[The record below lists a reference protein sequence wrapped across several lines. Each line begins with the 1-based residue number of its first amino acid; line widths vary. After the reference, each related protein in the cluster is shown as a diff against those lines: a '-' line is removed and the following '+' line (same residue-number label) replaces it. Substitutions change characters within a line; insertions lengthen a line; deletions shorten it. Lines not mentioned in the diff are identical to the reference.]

1 MNHKIPYQNTKHF
14 SKLVLDYLNQD
25 KKLTSFVNHFPTLDN
40 FEKQIKE
47 KSTHEINRETLV
59 SVLEKQNAI
68 ISLSD
73 ISKSNIQ
80 LLKDNHTFTIT
91 TGHQLC
97 LFTGPLYF
105 LYKIISTI
113 NLSEK
118 LKEKYPNNNFIPI
131 FWMATEDH
139 DFQEINHINLYGK
152 KVLEWEQIRYRITH
166 SQHNRGAMGR
176 MSLNGIERVINVVAR
191 SILGESDHGQR
202 LLNLFEKAYL
212 KNQNLADA
220 TRYLVNELFGKYGLV
235 IIDGDNKQLKKQFI
249 PYIKKDVLEQ
259 GFVKTIQESSKK
271 LASSYSAQ
279 AFVRDVNFFKLSEE
293 KRELIKGDITEREI
307 EENSERFSPNVL
319 LRPLYQECVL
329 PNIATIGG
337 GAEIAYWMQLKSA
350 FQQEKMPF
358 PLLVLRNSV
367 MLISDKQM
375 QIIRAFNFEL
385 FDIFKDEHALQKQY
399 IIGRKLSEID
409 LTNEKEDIKRIYSM
423 ISNKISDSG
432 LRDNI
437 KAQLKK
443 QLNAL
448 DTLELKLIRLE
459 KQKDKYAVNQISR
472 LKKQLFPDNSLQERY
487 ENFIQFYLKDGN
499 NFIERLKQNLNPL
512 DPNFVILSD

>member
-1 MNHKIPYQNTKHF
+1 METFKIPYQETGKF
-14 SKLVLDYLNQD
+14 SKLVIDYINETPTLSPFINY
-25 KKLTSFVNHFPTLDN
+25 FPSLDN
-40 FEKQIKE
+40 FEKQIQE
-47 KSTHEINRETLV
+47 KFIHDIDRKTLV
-59 SVLEKQNAI
+59 SVLENQNSI
-68 ISLSD
+68 ICLSD
-73 ISKSNIQ
+73 ISKNNIQ
-80 LLKDNHTFTIT
+80 SLKDNQTFTIT

-105 LYKIISTI
+105 FYKILSII
-113 NLSEK
+113 NLTEQ
-118 LKEKYPNNNFIPI
+118 LKDKYPYNNFVPV

-139 DFQEINHINLYGK
+139 DFEEVNHIHLFGK
-152 KVLEWEQIRYRITH
+152 KIEWNSKQG
-166 SQHNRGAMGR
+166 GAVGR
-176 MSLNGIERVINVVAR
+176 MSLNGIKTIINELKSV
-191 SILGESDHGQR
+191 LGDSGNAKR
-202 LLNLFEKAYL
+202 LFHLFETSYIKH
-212 KNQNLADA
+212 QNLAAA
-220 TRYLVNELFGKYGLV
+220 TRYIVNELFGKYGLV
-235 IIDGDNKQLKKQFI
+235 IIDGDDKQLKIQFI
-249 PYIKKDVLEQ
+249 PHIKKDVLEQ

-279 AFVRDVNFFKLSEE
+279 AFVRDINFFKLSEE
-293 KRELIKGDITEREI
+293 KRELIKGGITEREI

-350 FQQEKMPF
+350 FEQEKIPF
-358 PLLVLRNSV
+358 PLLVLRNSA

-375 QIIRAFNFEL
+375 QNIQSFDFDL
-385 FDIFKDEHALQKQY
+385 YDIFKDEHALQKQY

-409 LTNEKEDIKRIYSM
+409 LTNEKEDIERIYSM
-423 ISNKISDSG
+423 ISNKINDGG

-487 ENFIQFYLKDGN
+487 DNFIPFYLKDGE
-499 NFIERLKQNLNPL
+499 NFIEILKQNLNPL
-512 DPNFVILSD
+512 DPNFVVLSL